1 MGINPALLKD
11 TEMTQPLDR
20 EIDEL
25 IHTAFDDPGYVD
37 VHWNLSS
44 IVTDLQSEDKTFYQG
59 PDSIEKLL

>member
-1 MGINPALLKD
+1 
-11 TEMTQPLDR
+11 MTQPLDR

-59 PDSIEKLL
+59 PDSIEKLFA